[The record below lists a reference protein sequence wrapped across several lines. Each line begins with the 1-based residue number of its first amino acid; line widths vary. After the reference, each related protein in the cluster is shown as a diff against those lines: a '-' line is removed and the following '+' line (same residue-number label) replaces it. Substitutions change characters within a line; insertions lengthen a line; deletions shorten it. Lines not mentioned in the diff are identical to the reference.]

1 MLANDLKKGM
11 NVILKNGCYATIMDN
26 RKGNIRLALVMGW
39 AGEETGSIYVS
50 EIDVVERP
58 EGGWERV
65 ELSESQKKNAEMR
78 KMFGF

>member
-11 NVILKNGCYATIMDN
+11 NVILKNGRYATIMDN
-26 RKGNIRLALVMGW
+26 RKGNIRLAW
-39 AGEETGSIYVS
+39 YSGEETGSIYVS
-50 EIDVVERP
+50 EINVVEKP